1 MSRVVVCGSLNM
13 DVVVQSSRRPA
24 TSETLLG
31 ATVSFLPGGKGLN
44 QAVAAARLGVPTA
57 MVGAVGADSFAGSL
71 RTFLADNDVDSSGV
85 RQVDGVATGV
95 AIIQVANGDNAIT
108 VASGANL
115 RFTRD
120 MVKDAPRPDEV
131 WVTQFEIPL
140 PEAEAILQMAHAAG
154 ARTVLNLAPFAPYP
168 AGLLAQVDVLVLNE
182 IELSQA
188 TGIRLRSNS
197 AQRTIA
203 TACRKLRAEGAR
215 AVVVTLGAKGALTVT
230 ANGVTTIPGH
240 QADVVD
246 TTGAGDCFVGA
257 LAARMAQGATPVEA
271 AQYAGAAAACS
282 VERLGAAPSMP
293 SANDVAT
300 RLSKA

>member
-24 TSETLLG
+24 TGETLLG

-120 MVKDAPRPDEV
+120 MVKDDPRPDEV

-140 PEAEAILQMAHAAG
+140 PETEAILQMAHAAG

-203 TACRKLRAEGAR
+203 TACEKLRAEGAR